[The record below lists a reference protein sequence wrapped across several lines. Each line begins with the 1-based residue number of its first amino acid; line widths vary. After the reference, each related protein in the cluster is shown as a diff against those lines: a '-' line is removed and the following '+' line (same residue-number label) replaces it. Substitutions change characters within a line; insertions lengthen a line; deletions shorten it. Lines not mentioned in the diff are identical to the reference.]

1 MLTHTRSGEKKQK
14 KKKAPLAFGTRSCA
28 LQSQDFQVIIV
39 TLSHGRYGNVCITRN
54 YQHGSSLVRMRPNLP
69 VLFARDV
76 VAEKRY
82 KAWQSGLSYVEW
94 SAVGP
99 LLVLSGPFISS
110 YVSTMLSGSENG
122 GNIGPCLTMDCFSAG
137 KKIVWWFAQV
147 SWCCDQ
153 LRSLVDL
160 TGSSHSDP

>member
-1 MLTHTRSGEKKQK
+1 MAGHSKFAGSLRRVQSDCTGGAGAARCLLIMLTHTRSGEKKQK
-14 KKKAPLAFGTRSCA
+14 KKKAPLAFGTRWCA

-82 KAWQSGLSYVEW
+82 KAWQSGVE
-94 SAVGP
+94 
-99 LLVLSGPFISS
+99 L
-110 YVSTMLSGSENG
+110 
-122 GNIGPCLTMDCFSAG
+122 C
-137 KKIVWWFAQV
+137 
-147 SWCCDQ
+147 
-153 LRSLVDL
+153 
-160 TGSSHSDP
+160 